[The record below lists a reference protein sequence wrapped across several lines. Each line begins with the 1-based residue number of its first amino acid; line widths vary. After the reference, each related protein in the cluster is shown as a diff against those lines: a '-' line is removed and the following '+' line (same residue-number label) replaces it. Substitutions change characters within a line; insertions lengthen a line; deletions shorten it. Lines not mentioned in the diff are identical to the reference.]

1 MPILIKKLYIKVVIM
16 DKKKYRWVI
25 CAGCTLM
32 FFCTAGLGMT
42 GFSVYQPYL
51 ISVGGLTNAQAS
63 MLTSVRSMFTFLI
76 MFAVARIL
84 NKTDVRLGATLS
96 VLGISLSLVLYSLA
110 ESFPVCV
117 LAAAVAGI
125 SYGIGGM
132 LAVSVMIHRWFEDHQ
147 GLAIG
152 ICSAGS
158 GFSAV
163 IGTPVITW
171 MVETFSM
178 RQSFLM
184 EAGFVVILAVLVFV
198 MLRNRPK
205 GEEKPPQFVP
215 KEKIHQTGENMFWI
229 DRRKQKY
236 IMAGVL
242 LMGFTYAASSHIS
255 VLYKNAGYP
264 TGQVSF
270 LVSLMGA
277 ALFIGK
283 CVYGETADKIGSYWS
298 GNIFFGMLILGSVL
312 CCFAGNHSM
321 VTAAA
326 AVALVSCGSVL
337 LSVGLTIIANA
348 VAKQQYYAVIVR
360 RIQIIY
366 MLGSMIFGV
375 VPGMVADHVG
385 NYIPAYATIA
395 GFAAVAALLIQPVL
409 HQRKEGI

>member
-1 MPILIKKLYIKVVIM
+1 M

-63 MLTSVRSMFTFLI
+63 LLTSIRSMFTFFT
-76 MFAVARIL
+76 MFVSARIL
-84 NKTDVRLGATLS
+84 NKTDIRLGGTLS
-96 VLGISLSLVLYSLA
+96 VLGITLSLFLYGIA
-110 ESFPVCV
+110 DSFPIYM
-117 LAAAVAGI
+117 LAAGVAGI
-125 SYGIGGM
+125 CYAIGGM
-132 LAVSVMIHRWFEDHQ
+132 LAVSVMIHRWFEEHQ
-147 GLAIG
+147 GLAVG

-171 MVETFSM
+171 MIESFSM
-178 RQSFLM
+178 KQAFFI
-184 EAGFVVILAVLVFV
+184 EAGFVVILAILVFL

-205 GEEKPPQFVP
+205 GEERPPQFVSKAK
-215 KEKIHQTGENMFWI
+215 KENPDENMFWVGKREQI
-229 DRRKQKY
+229 FVM
-236 IMAGVL
+236 IGVL

-255 VLYKNAGYP
+255 VLYRNAGYQS
-264 TGQVSF
+264 GQVSL
-270 LVSLMGA
+270 LVSVMGA

-283 CVYGETADKIGSYWS
+283 CFYGEAADKIGSYRS
-298 GNIFFGMLILGSVL
+298 GNLFFGMMILGSAL
-312 CCFAGNHSM
+312 CCLAGNRNMFS
-321 VTAAA
+321 
-326 AVALVSCGSVL
+326 AVIAVVLVCGGSVL

-348 VAKQQYYAVIVR
+348 VAKPRYYAVVVR

-375 VPGMVADHVG
+375 VPGMIADHAGSYV
-385 NYIPAYATIA
+385 PAYAVIT
-395 GFAAVAALLIQPVL
+395 GFAVAAMLLIQPVL
-409 HQRKEGI
+409 GRQSR